1 MAGTTNRP
9 EHVEDQNQRRVDA
22 HEEQLAPSDMR
33 GKKDHPVGKEQK
45 GAPQERGRVSETG
58 AGRGTQHKGH

>member
-1 MAGTTNRP
+1 MSGMTNRP
-9 EHVEDQNQRRVDA
+9 EHLEDKNQRRVKA
-22 HEEQLAPSDMR
+22 HEERLAPPETR

-45 GAPQERGRVSETG
+45 DRPEERGRVSETG